1 MGKAYLILFF
11 STLIFLAPSSSQ
23 AGIIEIGAQ
32 ANYRSTS
39 FDPTHTDL
47 TESGTG
53 SIGYYFWGLTALE
66 ISYTR
71 GASLQNYTEYQAY
84 QDLTAYG
91 VDLMITM
98 ANKDSD
104 LKPYIKVGAAYQIKD
119 LREVFPKL
127 PAVTVETS
135 GVSPSAGI
143 GFKLMITQQ
152 FALKGGF
159 DISTSPVF
167 LYYSNSPTP
176 DQSVTYDFSAN
187 GGLSIFF

>member
-1 MGKAYLILFF
+1 MGHSSLILLFIV
-11 STLIFLAPSSSQ
+11 LISLPSSFGH
-23 AGIIEIGAQ
+23 AGVIELGAQ

-39 FDPTHTDL
+39 FDPSHTDL
-47 TESGTG
+47 SESGTG

-66 ISYTR
+66 VSYTR
-71 GASLQNYTEYQAY
+71 GASLQDYTEYQAY

-98 ANKDSD
+98 ADKDSA
-104 LKPYIKVGAAYQIKD
+104 LKPYVKLGAAYVIKD
-119 LREVFPKL
+119 LREVFPQL

-135 GVSPSAGI
+135 GISPSAGI
-143 GFKLMITQQ
+143 GFKYMLTQQ

-176 DQSVTYDFSAN
+176 NQQVTYDFSAN